1 MIGSALD
8 LDSLS
13 GDDESANN
21 HINRDLDDDESRI
34 STGAGSQV
42 GLLKMSY
49 TAAWW
54 SKCLRNTSFPP
65 RLDNKVL
72 KKYKLST
79 SRHKR
84 TRLRHRVTQLFH
96 KRFLEK
102 KFFRWQRPCSNH
114 RIWDWQVIGLHF
126 ISKLWLKMTR
136 ASTKVK
142 EVQWNFY
149 WHFFQMETL
158 WDVK

>member
-49 TAAWW
+49 TAA
-54 SKCLRNTSFPP
+54 
-65 RLDNKVL
+65 
-72 KKYKLST
+72 
-79 SRHKR
+79 
-84 TRLRHRVTQLFH
+84 
-96 KRFLEK
+96 
-102 KFFRWQRPCSNH
+102 
-114 RIWDWQVIGLHF
+114 
-126 ISKLWLKMTR
+126 
-136 ASTKVK
+136 
-142 EVQWNFY
+142 
-149 WHFFQMETL
+149 
-158 WDVK
+158 